1 MEIQR
6 PDPEKLLH
14 ELKRVERREGRGKLK
29 IFFGYAAGV
38 GKTYSMLRAA
48 RKLKDAG
55 TDVVLGYVEPHSRPD
70 TQMLMDGFETISVQ
84 VIPYHGIQL
93 KEMDI
98 DAILKRRPELVL
110 VDEYAHTNAP
120 ECRHRKR
127 YQDVEELLKAGI
139 DVYTTVN
146 VQHLESLCDIVAS
159 VTGIFVRE
167 RIPDQAFELAEEVQ
181 LVDVE
186 PAELISRLKEGK
198 IYKQEQALRALE
210 NFFTEEK
217 LTALREIALRRMA
230 ERVNRISEREKKR
243 NGNEYFTEEK
253 ILVGL
258 SSSPSNPKII
268 RAAARM
274 ARAFDGTLTGLYVE
288 SIPRTK
294 MKEEDRKRL
303 EENIRLAEQLGAEI
317 ETICGEDVPFL
328 IAEYARTSG
337 ISKIVAGRS
346 YTRRGA
352 LKRSTF
358 TDRLAMFAPNID
370 IYIIPDSRPGY
381 LRRPGKVKYPGGLSA
396 PAVLKGVLIFLFGI
410 MIGVCF
416 YVQEPVTLTFLFAA
430 GFLAGFLILK
440 MRIQEREL
448 AKTVYRTRLLMDTN
462 QRLQSEKDPA
472 GIGRVMAMQLGK
484 ILDRRVVYYGRGE
497 GRPTEPVVYDE
508 RGEAEESGAL
518 TGKNER
524 AVAEWVYKNRKRAGA
539 GTDTLGSAACYY
551 LAIRNQSE
559 VFGVAGIEMKPGEAL
574 GAFENHVI
582 FAVLAETAVAMEK
595 EMLRC
600 RSGSNDC
607 RQSLDSLLAGMK
619 E

>member
-120 ECRHRKR
+120 GCRHRKR

-230 ERVNRISEREKKR
+230 DRVNRISEREKKR

-574 GAFENHVI
+574 GAFENNVI

-607 RQSLDSLLAGMK
+607 RQSFDSLLAGMK

>member
-159 VTGIFVRE
+159 VTGILVRE

-198 IYKQEQALRALE
+198 IYRQEQALRALE

-230 ERVNRISEREKKR
+230 DRVNRISEREKKR

-352 LKRSTF
+352 LKRFTF

-370 IYIIPDSRPGY
+370 IYIIPDSRPDY
-381 LRRPGKVKYPGGLSA
+381 LRKPGKRKYPGGLSA

-416 YVQEPVTLTFLFAA
+416 YVQEPATLTFLFAA

-497 GRPTEPVVYDE
+497 GGPAEPVVYDE
-508 RGEAEESGAL
+508 RGEAKESGDL
-518 TGKNER
+518 TGRNER

-551 LAIRNQSE
+551 LAIRNQRE
-559 VFGVAGIEMKPGEAL
+559 VFGVAGIERKPGEAL
-574 GAFENHVI
+574 SAFENHVI
-582 FAVLAETAVAMEK
+582 FAVLAETAMAMEK

-600 RSGSNDC
+600 RS
-607 RQSLDSLLAGMK
+607 

>member
-159 VTGIFVRE
+159 VTGILVRE

-198 IYKQEQALRALE
+198 IYRQEQALRALE

-230 ERVNRISEREKKR
+230 DRVNRISEREKKR

-352 LKRSTF
+352 LKRFTF

-370 IYIIPDSRPGY
+370 IYIIPDSRPDY
-381 LRRPGKVKYPGGLSA
+381 LRKPGKRKYPGGLSA

-416 YVQEPVTLTFLFAA
+416 YVQEPATLTFLFAA

-497 GRPTEPVVYDE
+497 GGPVEPVVYDE
-508 RGEAEESGAL
+508 RGEAKESGDL
-518 TGKNER
+518 TGRNER

-551 LAIRNQSE
+551 LAIRNQRE
-559 VFGVAGIEMKPGEAL
+559 VFGVAGIERKPGEAL
-574 GAFENHVI
+574 SAFENHVI
-582 FAVLAETAVAMEK
+582 FAVLAETAMAMEK

-600 RSGSNDC
+600 RS
-607 RQSLDSLLAGMK
+607 

>member
-98 DAILKRRPELVL
+98 DAILKRRPELIL

-120 ECRHRKR
+120 GCRHRKR

-230 ERVNRISEREKKR
+230 DRVNRISEREKKR

-574 GAFENHVI
+574 GAFENNVI

-607 RQSLDSLLAGMK
+607 RQSFDSLLAGMK

>member
-84 VIPYHGIQL
+84 VLPYHGIQL

-159 VTGIFVRE
+159 VTGILVRE

-198 IYKQEQALRALE
+198 IYRQEQALRALE

-230 ERVNRISEREKKR
+230 DRVNRISEREKKR

-352 LKRSTF
+352 LKRFTF

-370 IYIIPDSRPGY
+370 IYIIPDSRPDY
-381 LRRPGKVKYPGGLSA
+381 LRKPGKRKYPGGLSA

-416 YVQEPVTLTFLFAA
+416 YVQEPATLTFLFAA

-497 GRPTEPVVYDE
+497 GGPAEPVVYDE
-508 RGEAEESGAL
+508 RGEAKESGNL
-518 TGKNER
+518 TGRNER

-551 LAIRNQSE
+551 LAIRNQRE
-559 VFGVAGIEMKPGEAL
+559 VFGVAGIERKPGEAL
-574 GAFENHVI
+574 SAFENHVI
-582 FAVLAETAVAMEK
+582 FAVLAETAMAMEK

-600 RSGSNDC
+600 RS
-607 RQSLDSLLAGMK
+607 

>member
-84 VIPYHGIQL
+84 VLPYHGIQL

-159 VTGIFVRE
+159 VTGILVRE

-198 IYKQEQALRALE
+198 IYRQEQALRALE

-230 ERVNRISEREKKR
+230 DRVNRISEREKKR

-352 LKRSTF
+352 LKRFTF

-370 IYIIPDSRPGY
+370 IYIIPDSRPDY
-381 LRRPGKVKYPGGLSA
+381 LRKPGKRKYPGGLSA

-416 YVQEPVTLTFLFAA
+416 YVQEPATLTFLFAA

-497 GRPTEPVVYDE
+497 GGPAEPVVYDE
-508 RGEAEESGAL
+508 RGEAKESGDL
-518 TGKNER
+518 TGRNER

-551 LAIRNQSE
+551 LAIRNQRE
-559 VFGVAGIEMKPGEAL
+559 VFGVAGIERKPGEAL
-574 GAFENHVI
+574 SAFENHVI
-582 FAVLAETAVAMEK
+582 FAVLAETAMAMEK

-600 RSGSNDC
+600 RS
-607 RQSLDSLLAGMK
+607 

>member
-159 VTGIFVRE
+159 VTGILVRE

-198 IYKQEQALRALE
+198 IYRQEQALRALE

-230 ERVNRISEREKKR
+230 DRVNRISEREKKR

-352 LKRSTF
+352 LKRFTF

-370 IYIIPDSRPGY
+370 IYIIPDSRPDY
-381 LRRPGKVKYPGGLSA
+381 LRKPGKRKYPGGLSA

-416 YVQEPVTLTFLFAA
+416 YVQEPATLTFLFAA

-472 GIGRVMAMQLGK
+472 GIGCVMAMQLGK

-497 GRPTEPVVYDE
+497 GGPAEPVVYDE
-508 RGEAEESGAL
+508 RGEAKESGDL
-518 TGKNER
+518 TGRNER

-551 LAIRNQSE
+551 LAIRNQRE
-559 VFGVAGIEMKPGEAL
+559 VFGVTGIERKPGEAL
-574 GAFENHVI
+574 SAFENHVI
-582 FAVLAETAVAMEK
+582 FAVLAETAMAMEK

-600 RSGSNDC
+600 RS
-607 RQSLDSLLAGMK
+607 